1 MRWVALAILILILLP
16 FAYVWIRER
25 PSNARNW
32 SSDQQLLAHAE
43 IAGDRVTIH
52 NVRNFTY
59 RSETEYEPRY
69 ETRTYDLNKLDSVW
83 FMVERFGTTPGIAH
97 TLISYG
103 FGDEYVAI
111 SVEIRKERGESY
123 SPWKGLL
130 RQYELMY
137 VVGDERDLIGLRTN
151 YRRDVVYLYPVETTR
166 EKMRQAFV
174 DMLQRANKLA
184 AEPEFYNTLTSTC
197 TTNIV
202 RHVNTIAPK
211 RVPFSFKVLL
221 PAWSDRLAYELGL
234 IPHDKPFETV
244 QATHRIDPIAQKQG
258 IGSDFSNVIRS
269 LTVNR

>member
-1 MRWVALAILILILLP
+1 MWRWIALAIPVLVLLP

-25 PSNARNW
+25 PSNRRDWAP
-32 SSDQQLLAHAE
+32 DQRLLARAE
-43 IAGDRVTIH
+43 ISGNKVTIH
-52 NVRNFTY
+52 NVRNFVY
-59 RSETEYEPRY
+59 RSELEYEPRY
-69 ETRTYDLNKLDSVW
+69 ETRTYDLDKLDSIW
-83 FMVERFGTTPGIAH
+83 FMVERFGDTPGVAH

-111 SVEIRKERGESY
+111 SVEIRKERGESF
-123 SPWKGLL
+123 SPWKGML

-151 YRRDVVYLYPVETTR
+151 YRRDVVYLYPVRTTKER
-166 EKMRQAFV
+166 MRQAFV

-221 PAWSDRLAYELGL
+221 PAWSDRLAYDLGL
-234 IPHDKPFETV
+234 IPNEKPFDSV
-244 QATHRIDPIAQKQG
+244 RAAHRIDPIAQQHG
-258 IGSDFSNVIRS
+258 VGPDFSRVIRGRS
-269 LTVNR
+269 